1 LALSTSKKVVVQRF
15 DRDAA
20 SGFVN
25 PAAWLTPAGIEL
37 LTIAG
42 AVQIIP
48 YIETRAVF
56 FVREF
61 GTDPA
66 AGMRRAFLSRPKV
79 AGLWVRLLFRD
90 GETLEAVI
98 PNDLLQI
105 DAVGLNVIPPDTAQR
120 IWVPR
125 TALQSVQVL
134 SVMGSPLRRK
144 PPARK
149 DQIGLFEES
158 A

>member
-1 LALSTSKKVVVQRF
+1 LAASTTKKVVVQRF
-15 DRDAA
+15 DRDSVA
-20 SGFVN
+20 GFVN

-37 LTIAG
+37 LTVAG
-42 AVQIIP
+42 SVTIVP
-48 YIETRAVF
+48 YPDIRAVY

-61 GTDPA
+61 GSDPA
-66 AGMRRAFLSRPKV
+66 AGMRRAFHSRPKLN
-79 AGLWVRLLFRD
+79 GLWVRLLFRD
-90 GETLEAVI
+90 NETLEAVA
-98 PNDLLQI
+98 PNDLLQM
-105 DAVGLNVIPPDTAQR
+105 DALGLHVIPPDTAQR

-125 TALQSVQVL
+125 AALQSVQVL

-149 DQIGLFEES
+149 EQIGLFEES

>member
-1 LALSTSKKVVVQRF
+1 MAVSTSKKVVVQRF
-15 DRDAA
+15 DRE
-20 SGFVN
+20 SLPGFVN
-25 PAAWLTPAGIEL
+25 PSAWLTPAGIEL
-37 LTIAG
+37 LTVAG
-42 AVQIIP
+42 SVHIVP
-48 YIETRAVF
+48 YPEIRAVF

-61 GTDPA
+61 GADPA
-66 AGMRRAFLSRPKV
+66 AGIRRAFLSRPKLV
-79 AGLWVRLLFRD
+79 GLWVRLMFRD
-90 GETLEAVI
+90 SDTLEAVI
-98 PNDLLQI
+98 PNDLLQMEPL
-105 DAVGLNVIPPDTAQR
+105 GLHVIPPDTAQR

-125 TALQSVQVL
+125 SALQSIQVL